1 MLIVLYLGGL
11 TGGPLYSHKS
21 AENQMETDDKNLFK
35 YKLDYLKLVLE
46 ITGLR
51 LKEEK
56 PPNELLQRAHEKG
69 RLAGISEQELKNI

>member
-21 AENQMETDDKNLFK
+21 AENKMETDDKNLFK

-51 LKEEK
+51 LK
-56 PPNELLQRAHEKG
+56 G
-69 RLAGISEQELKNI
+69 KNLPMNFYRERMKKAA